1 MRKSMSSSR
10 RLVGVSLLLVGVL
23 FGITI
28 GGPVAAAPSTKVT
41 WKVSSLQ
48 PDQVM
53 NLHDVV
59 STNSPGVKTWSKK
72 GSCTLTPRKNPTE
85 LKMGVEGSC
94 VLKLKIAQ
102 SESYSARRTQR
113 TITLAPVTTIAPVTT
128 TGDALSCATGGTCAV
143 GETGPGGGTVF
154 YVASSQFTSTGSAC
168 NTACTYLEAAP
179 VGWIKSPSY
188 TGQNVCRSSAD
199 KFSLDPQCM
208 WSGGFGFVFGSTG
221 TAIGT
226 GSANTSAMI
235 TQSSTARTAATVAR
249 AFLGGGKTDW
259 FLPSKDELNALCK
272 WANDETVNAICNP
285 ASSSRPWLRNG
296 GFAGSYYWSS
306 SENNCV
312 IAWAQ
317 DFYTGYSSNGGKM
330 GKLYVRPVRA
340 F

>member
-1 MRKSMSSSR
+1 MRKFRFFSR
-10 RLVGVSLLLVGVL
+10 RLIVAALIVGVL
-23 FGITI
+23 AGITI
-28 GGPVAAAPSTKVT
+28 GGPVAAAPFTKVT
-41 WKVSSLQ
+41 WKVASLQ

-94 VLKLKIAQ
+94 VLKLKIAR
-102 SESYSARRTQR
+102 SKSYSAKRTQR
-113 TITLAPVTTIAPVTT
+113 TITLTPSTTTT
-128 TGDALSCATGGTCAV
+128 TGDALSCAAGGTCAV

-168 NTACTYLEAAP
+168 DTACTYLEAAP
-179 VGWIKSPSY
+179 VGWVKSPSY

-208 WSGGFGFVFGSTG
+208 WSGVFGFVFGSTG

-235 TQSSTARTAATVAR
+235 TQGSTAGTAATVAR
-249 AFLGGGKTDW
+249 AFQGGGKTDW
-259 FLPSKDELNALCK
+259 FLPAKDELNALCK
-272 WANDETVNAICNP
+272 WANDEVVNAICNP
-285 ASSSRPWLRNG
+285 ASSSRSWLRNS